1 MKKTICFLILSLLPL
16 LSSAQQRSEI
26 IDLQGVW
33 KFSLDPNGTVTPT
46 SKLSDEILLPG
57 TTDTNRKGNAIT
69 DTLQTSHLSR
79 LYSYVGKAWYQ
90 QVVDIPDSW
99 KNRRIILFMER
110 TKPSSV
116 YIDGKQVGKQD
127 NISTPQEYELSSFLK
142 PGRHVLTIMID
153 NSETCVPKQIVSN
166 SHAYTEDTQT
176 NWNGILGNI
185 FLKATDRL
193 YIEDLQITIDG
204 SQKAV
209 NIDTRL
215 RGVIKKKF
223 NLRYILIPWGADY
236 GIVVATQEIQPSQDT
251 QHRLLISYR
260 NDTLDLWSEHHPAL
274 YRMRVE
280 IENGDGAERCFGL
293 RDFTIKGTQF
303 YINDKL
309 TFLRGK
315 HDACVF
321 PLTGHVPMD
330 VGSWRRYMQICK
342 GYGINHIRFHSWCPP
357 EACFLAADIEGV
369 YLQPE
374 LPFWG
379 KFDREDLPLMDF
391 LYKEGMNIIRTYG
404 HHPSF
409 VMFALG
415 NELSGDIDAMKKFVN
430 GYRKIDKT
438 KLFTFG
444 SNTFLGYR
452 GWNDGMD
459 YFTTCRNGGEP
470 WGTFDTHTRGSFS
483 FADVFDGGILN
494 SMYPNTQYSFSKAIA
509 GVPMPVIS
517 HETGQFQTYP
527 DYREINKYN
536 GVLYPN
542 NLKEFQRRLKKA
554 GMLDQALDFHK
565 ASGAWSLQLYKAD
578 IEMDLRTPG
587 FGGFQLLDLQDY
599 PGQGSAYVG
608 ILDAFM
614 ESKDLTTPTEWRQWC
629 NEVVPLL
636 LWKGYTWK
644 NDVWEG
650 DIQIANYSETSLK
663 GKQLSWT
670 IQYPD
675 GRKHSGESFAID
687 NDSIGLFTAAH
698 VRGSLADISKAT
710 RLNLILQIEDTPYR
724 NTYPIWVYPEN
735 KIQTA
740 DTKGIIICNSLSDEI
755 VKKLRHGAKVL
766 YMPDSISLGK
776 STWDITAT
784 NTVGGLF
791 QTDYWNYGM
800 FKTISGNNKRPVS
813 PGTLGILTNP
823 GHPLFKN
830 FPTDSHTNWQWFP
843 IIKASH
849 PSILDETDK
858 NYRPIVQVI
867 DNIERNHK
875 LGLIFEFSVE
885 KGKLLVCMSPL
896 NQLEQY
902 PEARQ
907 LYKSIL
913 HYMQSTD
920 FLPQR

>member
-69 DTLQTSHLSR
+69 DTLQTNHLSR

-116 YIDGKQVGKQD
+116 FIDGKQVGKQD

-309 TFLRGK
+309 TFLHGK

-342 GYGINHIRFHSWCPP
+342 GYGINHIFR
-357 EACFLAADIEGV
+357 
-369 YLQPE
+369 
-374 LPFWG
+374 
-379 KFDREDLPLMDF
+379 
-391 LYKEGMNIIRTYG
+391 
-404 HHPSF
+404 
-409 VMFALG
+409 
-415 NELSGDIDAMKKFVN
+415 
-430 GYRKIDKT
+430 
-438 KLFTFG
+438 
-444 SNTFLGYR
+444 
-452 GWNDGMD
+452 
-459 YFTTCRNGGEP
+459 
-470 WGTFDTHTRGSFS
+470 
-483 FADVFDGGILN
+483 
-494 SMYPNTQYSFSKAIA
+494 
-509 GVPMPVIS
+509 
-517 HETGQFQTYP
+517 
-527 DYREINKYN
+527 
-536 GVLYPN
+536 
-542 NLKEFQRRLKKA
+542 
-554 GMLDQALDFHK
+554 
-565 ASGAWSLQLYKAD
+565 
-578 IEMDLRTPG
+578 
-587 FGGFQLLDLQDY
+587 
-599 PGQGSAYVG
+599 
-608 ILDAFM
+608 
-614 ESKDLTTPTEWRQWC
+614 
-629 NEVVPLL
+629 
-636 LWKGYTWK
+636 
-644 NDVWEG
+644 
-650 DIQIANYSETSLK
+650 
-663 GKQLSWT
+663 
-670 IQYPD
+670 
-675 GRKHSGESFAID
+675 
-687 NDSIGLFTAAH
+687 
-698 VRGSLADISKAT
+698 
-710 RLNLILQIEDTPYR
+710 
-724 NTYPIWVYPEN
+724 
-735 KIQTA
+735 
-740 DTKGIIICNSLSDEI
+740 
-755 VKKLRHGAKVL
+755 
-766 YMPDSISLGK
+766 
-776 STWDITAT
+776 
-784 NTVGGLF
+784 
-791 QTDYWNYGM
+791 
-800 FKTISGNNKRPVS
+800 
-813 PGTLGILTNP
+813 
-823 GHPLFKN
+823 
-830 FPTDSHTNWQWFP
+830 
-843 IIKASH
+843 
-849 PSILDETDK
+849 
-858 NYRPIVQVI
+858 
-867 DNIERNHK
+867 
-875 LGLIFEFSVE
+875 
-885 KGKLLVCMSPL
+885 
-896 NQLEQY
+896 
-902 PEARQ
+902 
-907 LYKSIL
+907 
-913 HYMQSTD
+913 
-920 FLPQR
+920 